1 MRPFT
6 LATTNPDK
14 LREVRHVLRDAGVT
28 VGSLAD
34 WPPIAEPEETGRT
47 FEANARLKA
56 LHYAAHVQG
65 LVVSEDSGLEVD
77 AMDGEPGV
85 RSARYLSPTA
95 TYPERFAAILRRLA
109 GVPDSA
115 RTARF
120 VCAVAVAE
128 GPAVLFETRATV
140 EGRIAHQ
147 PAGTGGFGYDPLFFS
162 PDLGCTLAEA
172 GDAKAAVSH
181 RGRAFAALAA
191 WLDDLE

>member
-1 MRPFT
+1 MRSFT

-14 LREVRHVLRDAGVT
+14 LREVRYVLRDAGVAI
-28 VGSLAD
+28 GSLSD
-34 WPPIAEPEETGRT
+34 RPPIAEPEETGRT

-56 LHYAAHVQG
+56 LHYAAHLPG
-65 LVVSEDSGLEVD
+65 LVVSEDSGLVVD

-95 TYPERFAAILRRLA
+95 SYPERFAAILRRLA
-109 GVPDSA
+109 GAPDSA

-128 GPAVLFETRATV
+128 GSALLFETRGTV

-147 PAGTGGFGYDPLFFS
+147 PAGTGGFGYDPIFFS
-162 PDLGCTLAEA
+162 PELGCTLAEA

-181 RGRAFAALAA
+181 RGRAFAALAV